1 MGTKTIRIDTET
13 HAKLV
18 ELSQEANASLI
29 DTVADAAEALWRRRF
44 AEQVNA
50 QLEELRKD
58 PEAWEDYLAEAE
70 ATHVTDG
77 IL

>member
-1 MGTKTIRIDTET
+1 MVTKTIRVDEET

-18 ELSQEANASLI
+18 ELSQEADASLI

-44 AEQVNA
+44 AEKITRQY
-50 QLEELRKD
+50 EELRKD
-58 PEAWEDYLAEAE
+58 PEAWQDYLDEME
-70 ATHVTDG
+70 STHVTDG

>member
-18 ELSQEANASLI
+18 ELGKEADASLI

-44 AEQVNA
+44 AETVNA
-50 QLEELRKD
+50 QYEKLRED
-58 PEAWEDYLAEAE
+58 PEAWQSYLDEME